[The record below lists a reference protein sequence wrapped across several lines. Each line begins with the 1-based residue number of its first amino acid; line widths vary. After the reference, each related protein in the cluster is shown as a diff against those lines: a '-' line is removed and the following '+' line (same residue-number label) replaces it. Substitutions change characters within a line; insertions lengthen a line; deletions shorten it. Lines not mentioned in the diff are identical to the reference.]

1 MHVHAK
7 ESIFTGMN
15 NLGVITVLDDI
26 PEEFWGFTEGEVK
39 QMMSYYDIGDWY
51 AQIEK
56 WYDGYELPLRE
67 IMWYCP
73 PGAAFL

>member
-1 MHVHAK
+1 MAK

-15 NLGVITVLDDI
+15 NPGVITVLDDI

-51 AQIEK
+51 A
-56 WYDGYELPLRE
+56 
-67 IMWYCP
+67 
-73 PGAAFL
+73 